1 MKGTVL
7 IKKLYKRGR
16 INVFSTLPNDVHL
29 VESFPFFKNKVFK
42 FLFDKEVAR
51 TMY

>member
-7 IKKLYKRGR
+7 INKLYKRGR
-16 INVFSTLPNDVHL
+16 INVFSTLPNDGHL

-42 FLFDKEVAR
+42 FLFDKAVAR